1 MAQYQR
7 LCADT
12 DMDCLLL
19 WDAPRTGGVADK
31 TDAVI
36 CGIAGFLC
44 AVVIAKKTIEFLKT
58 HKGNKSWKN

>member
-1 MAQYQR
+1 MLILIWTVYYYGMR
-7 LCADT
+7 
-12 DMDCLLL
+12 
-19 WDAPRTGGVADK
+19 RTGGVADK

-58 HKGNKSWKN
+58 HTGK